1 MIIKN
6 AVFITSVADKKNF
19 IKSQKPIIA
28 ICGKSNVGK
37 SSLINAL
44 ANKKNLARTSVTPGR
59 TRLVNYFDFGEFI
72 LADLPGYGFAKVSEK
87 EKAKW
92 AVLMEDFFK
101 YSEIAHVLSLVD
113 IRHDPTKD
121 DESMI
126 NYLHLYAIP
135 FTVIATKADKIGKTR
150 IKQRVDDIGKYLTIG
165 GNLVTAVSSETGYG
179 KDKILDKIQNVIE
192 VYNDDFYTE
201 EDDDDVDGGYEIDE

>member
-6 AVFITSVADKKNF
+6 AKFITSAVDKKGF
-19 IKSQKPIIA
+19 LHPDKPLIA

-44 ANKKNLARTSVTPGR
+44 ANRKGLARTSVTPGR

-72 LADLPGYGFAKVSEK
+72 LADLPGYGFAKVSQTEK
-87 EKAKW
+87 QKW
-92 AVLMEDFFK
+92 GKMMEDFFASSK
-101 YSEIAHVLSLVD
+101 IAHVFSLVD
-113 IRHDPTKD
+113 IRHDPTRD

-126 NYLHLYAIP
+126 NYLHHYALS

-150 IKQRVDDIGKYLTIG
+150 IYDRIKSIGNYLTLG
-165 GNLVTAVSSETGYG
+165 EKSVMAVSSETGYG
-179 KDKILDKIQNVIE
+179 KDKILTKLDDILSI
-192 VYNDDFYTE
+192 YNDSFFSETE
-201 EDDDDVDGGYEIDE
+201 EVEEDETTEE